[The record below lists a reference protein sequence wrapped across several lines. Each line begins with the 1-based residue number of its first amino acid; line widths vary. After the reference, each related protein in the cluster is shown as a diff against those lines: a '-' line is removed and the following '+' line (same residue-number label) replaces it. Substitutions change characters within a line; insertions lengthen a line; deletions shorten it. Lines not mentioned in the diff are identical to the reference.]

1 MSGANATQS
10 LHDFLRSRRSVR
22 RFAARPV
29 GEDILRRLLESAT
42 RAPNAHNRQPWRFVH
57 LKSAASRE
65 QLAAAMAPDF
75 RAALES
81 EGLDREAI
89 EAQLARSRDR
99 ITEAP
104 EAILLCLDRS
114 VLDTYADENRSR
126 GEHLMAVQ
134 SVALAGGQLLLAAH
148 AEGLGGVWVC
158 APLFVPDEVRQALAL
173 DESWEAQGLLLLGY
187 SAKDVEARPRRD
199 LEDIYL
205 ER

>member
-1 MSGANATQS
+1 MSEAEPSQA
-10 LHDFLRSRRSVR
+10 LHDFLRSRRSLR

-29 GEDILRRLLESAT
+29 GEDVLRRLLETAT
-42 RAPNAHNRQPWRFVH
+42 RAPNAHNRQPWRFVR
-57 LKSAASRE
+57 LKSADSRE
-65 QLAAAMAPDF
+65 QLATAMAPEF

-81 EGLDREAI
+81 EGLDHEAI
-89 EAQLARSRDR
+89 EAQLARSRAR

-114 VLDTYADENRSR
+114 VLDTYDDANRSR

-158 APLFVPDEVRQALAL
+158 APLFVPDEVAEGLAL

-187 SAKDVEARPRRD
+187 PAIEGEQRSRNRID
-199 LEDIYL
+199 DIML
-205 ER
+205 TR